1 MAVNV
6 CPADTVQAP
15 VHVVW
20 DLLTRP
26 AEYGRFWD
34 VTIARVEPDG
44 PAAPGQR
51 FFGSSRALGR
61 RWRVDG
67 EVREVDH
74 SRRQILFRMTLPL
87 GLVSDNRIVCTAID
101 ERSCMLRYG

>member
-15 VHVVW
+15 ARVVW
-20 DLLTRP
+20 ELLMRP

-34 VTIARVEPDG
+34 VSIERVEPEG

-51 FFGSSRALGR
+51 FLGSSRALGR
-61 RWRVDG
+61 RWRVEG

-74 SRRQILFRMTLPL
+74 SRRQILFRMILPL
-87 GLVSDNRIVCTAID
+87 GLVSDNHVMCTPID